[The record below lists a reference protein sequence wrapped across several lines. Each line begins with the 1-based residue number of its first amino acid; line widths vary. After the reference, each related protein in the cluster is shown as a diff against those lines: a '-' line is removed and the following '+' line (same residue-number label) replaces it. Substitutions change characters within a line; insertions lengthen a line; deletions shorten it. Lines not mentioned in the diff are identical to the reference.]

1 MSENEKTPTDAGTP
15 VETEIAADEQTPDA
29 GGQATTKGAP
39 ATASATPA
47 ATESSAAEQRGEV
60 IGERLAALEAEE
72 KANAATPEGEKADR
86 KKHVGVIVAAV
97 VFAVLLIGAGV
108 AYSVLAPTVDDK
120 QIEVTGTDAVQETEV
135 DATADADVSDDIGDG
150 NGANAATT
158 PAPDFTMTDADGAT
172 LTLADF
178 KGKPV
183 LLNFWASWCGPCAS
197 EMPDIQSAW
206 EEHGNDVEFVI
217 VNMTDMNGETEQSAK
232 AFLAEIN
239 YTFPCY
245 FDANNSAA
253 TAFGVSSIPQTYLST
268 PRATSSAPTW
278 APWMP
283 QYSPRASTCSPATPL
298 PPLRSRRLFQHL
310 FVQRRPLAQSAPG
323 AFHIGMPIPD

>member
-47 ATESSAAEQRGEV
+47 ASESSAAEQRGEV

-120 QIEVTGTDAVQETEV
+120 QIEATGHR
-135 DATADADVSDDIGDG
+135 
-150 NGANAATT
+150 
-158 PAPDFTMTDADGAT
+158 
-172 LTLADF
+172 
-178 KGKPV
+178 
-183 LLNFWASWCGPCAS
+183 CR
-197 EMPDIQSAW
+197 
-206 EEHGNDVEFVI
+206 
-217 VNMTDMNGETEQSAK
+217 
-232 AFLAEIN
+232 
-239 YTFPCY
+239 
-245 FDANNSAA
+245 
-253 TAFGVSSIPQTYLST
+253 
-268 PRATSSAPTW
+268 PRN
-278 APWMP
+278 
-283 QYSPRASTCSPATPL
+283 RGRCH
-298 PPLRSRRLFQHL
+298 RR
-310 FVQRRPLAQSAPG
+310 RRR
-323 AFHIGMPIPD
+323 FRRYR